1 MALKRKK
8 RLTPPDGES
17 RRRVSHHDGAL
28 LVTAMVHGADE
39 LLSTGFAGLNV
50 EICYGQLVS
59 LIATVSARG
68 E

>member
-1 MALKRKK
+1 
-8 RLTPPDGES
+8 
-17 RRRVSHHDGAL
+17 
-28 LVTAMVHGADE
+28 MVHGADE

-68 E
+68 GVVRRFEAQGGAVEIVEAPSRVNEG